1 MKITRIL
8 RNIYMNTKRH
18 YRRLLLLL
26 AMLFATTFGMAQTVI
41 VKDSITNEPIQF
53 VSVYFGNDTGGYTDE
68 KGMIAIPNEAAQIR
82 LSQGVSANYL
92 HEKFINERLSIGAG
106 IGYNR
111 HEEYKFS
118 AIPVYLSSH
127 YFFLD
132 KRFSPFVNLRV
143 GGFALFNMKNVG
155 TNEKYSLSK
164 EKQGFSLFMS
174 PSVGVKM
181 HITPSLGI
189 MASISDEA
197 YLVKAFDVNK
207 NDYISRLIH
216 NMGINVGVC
225 FQIKGW

>member
-1 MKITRIL
+1 MKINRTL
-8 RNIYMNTKRH
+8 RNIYIITKRH
-18 YRRLLLLL
+18 YRRFLFLL
-26 AMLFATTFGMAQTVI
+26 AMLSAATFGT
-41 VKDSITNEPIQF
+41 
-53 VSVYFGNDTGGYTDE
+53 
-68 KGMIAIPNEAAQIR
+68 AQISFDPGDGC
-82 LSQGVSANYL
+82 LNVIDVSYAQGIGEYGDEGVSENYL

-143 GGFALFNMKNVG
+143 GGFAMFNAKKVG

-164 EKQGFSLFMS
+164 DRQSFSLFVS
-174 PSVGVKM
+174 PSVGLKM
-181 HITPSLGI
+181 HITPNIGI
-189 MASISDEA
+189 MASVCDDA
-197 YLVKAFDVNK
+197 YLVDAFDTNK
-207 NDYISRLIH
+207 NDYRNKLI
-216 NMGINVGVC
+216 NSLGINIGIF

>member
-1 MKITRIL
+1 M
-8 RNIYMNTKRH
+8 TKKAIIII
-18 YRRLLLLL
+18 LL
-26 AMLFATTFGMAQTVI
+26 ALVAMAGQAQSTF
-41 VKDSITNEPIQF
+41 
-53 VSVYFGNDTGGYTDE
+53 DTGDGCLNVIDVSY
-68 KGMIAIPNEAAQIR
+68 AQGI
-82 LSQGVSANYL
+82 GEYGDGGISANYL

-189 MASISDEA
+189 MASISHEA
-197 YLVKAFDVNK
+197 YFVKAFDVNK
-207 NDYISRLIH
+207 NDYKSRLIH

>member
-1 MKITRIL
+1 MRQTRRFL
-8 RNIYMNTKRH
+8 F
-18 YRRLLLLL
+18 LLTLLSV
-26 AMLFATTFGMAQTVI
+26 ATFGKAQTSFDPEEGCLNV
-41 VKDSITNEPIQF
+41 VE
-53 VSVYFGNDTGGYTDE
+53 VSYAKGVGEYGDGG
-68 KGMIAIPNEAAQIR
+68 
-82 LSQGVSANYL
+82 LSANYL
-92 HEKFINERLSIGAG
+92 HEKFINERFSIGPG
-106 IGYNR
+106 IGYSHHKN
-111 HEEYKFS
+111 YNFS
-118 AIPVYLSSH
+118 AIPVFLSTH

-143 GGFALFNMKNVG
+143 GLFALFNAKNVG

-174 PSVGVKM
+174 PSIGVKV

-207 NDYISRLIH
+207 NDYKSRLIH
-216 NMGINVGVC
+216 SMGINVGVC